1 MERQE
6 KMKTTF
12 IDEDLRKHKNALQL
26 IEHNYDADV
35 FNHESDKYHQMQKL
49 NFKKVLETNAYQV

>member
-1 MERQE
+1 
-6 KMKTTF
+6 MKTTF

-35 FNHESDKYHQMQKL
+35 FNHESDKYQQMQKL